1 MNDERFEKF
10 EPLYAEPDDRSSG
23 RSAGARPSAR
33 PRRGGGAG
41 GRLLALVALLAA
53 AGLGWFSWQQQ
64 QGLEAL
70 DRQFTELRARLDSTG
85 ETLSESGA
93 SLASRLEAQDA
104 QLDTHWSEIKKLW
117 GVANDRNRSAIEQQ
131 NKALAGLE
139 AELKRLEQ
147 DLKGARASAREAA
160 EAAAAAKSQVAG
172 LAAGIDA
179 LKRERLADSAALE
192 ELQGQV
198 RQARTGVGALE
209 GQVRELRDSVAR
221 SGAENRKALAS
232 IDTFR
237 RETNLQLQALRE
249 QLSGP

>member
-1 MNDERFEKF
+1 MNDERF
-10 EPLYAEPDDRSSG
+10 EPLYAEPDERPGG
-23 RSAGARPSAR
+23 RSAGARPATR

-41 GRLLALVALLAA
+41 WRFLALAALLGA

-70 DRQFTELRARLDSTG
+70 DRQFTQLRTRLDSTG

-104 QLDTHWSEIKKLW
+104 KLDTHWSEIKKLW
-117 GVANDRNRSAIEQQ
+117 GVANDRNRSAIEEQG
-131 NKALAGLE
+131 KALAGLE
-139 AELKRLEQ
+139 GELKRLEQ

-172 LAAGIDA
+172 LAAGIEA
-179 LKRERLADSAALE
+179 LKRERLADNAALE

-209 GQVRELRDSVAR
+209 SQVRELRDSVAR

-232 IDTFR
+232 IDSFR
-237 RETNLQLQALRE
+237 RETNLQLQVIRE

>member
-10 EPLYAEPDDRSSG
+10 EPLYAEPDERPGGRASG
-23 RSAGARPSAR
+23 RAPAARQP
-33 PRRGGGAG
+33 RGGGG
-41 GRLLALVALLAA
+41 GWRLLALVALLAA

-64 QGLEAL
+64 QGLEEL

-104 QLDTHWSEIKKLW
+104 KLDTHWSEIKKLW
-117 GVANDRNRSAIEQQ
+117 GVANDRNRSAIEEQG
-131 NKALAGLE
+131 KGLTALEG
-139 AELKRLEQ
+139 ELKRLEQ

-172 LAAGIDA
+172 LAAGVEA
-179 LKRERLADSAALE
+179 LKRERLAESAALE

-221 SGAENRKALAS
+221 SSAENRKALAS

-237 RETNLQLQALRE
+237 RETNLQLQAIRE

>member
-10 EPLYAEPDDRSSG
+10 EPLYAEPDERSG
-23 RSAGARPSAR
+23 GARPSAR

-41 GRLLALVALLAA
+41 GRLLAVVALLAA

-104 QLDTHWSEIKKLW
+104 QFDTHWSEIKKLW

-131 NKALAGLE
+131 GKALAGLE
-139 AELKRLEQ
+139 DKLERLEQ
-147 DLKGARASAREAA
+147 DLKGARASAQKAA
-160 EAAAAAKSQVAG
+160 EAAAAAQSQAAG
-172 LAAGIDA
+172 LAAGIEA

-232 IDTFR
+232 IDSFR
-237 RETNLQLQALRE
+237 RQTNLQLQAIRE